1 MLWAGLL
8 YLLDLTLLQV
18 EDWEGLGFSKLTL
31 FIISSLTDAALHTFI
46 PGTAFPPAPAAFTST

>member
-18 EDWEGLGFSKLTL
+18 EDWGSLGFSKLTL
-31 FIISSLTDAALHTFI
+31 FTISSLTHAALHTLI
-46 PGTAFPPAPAAFTST
+46 PGTAFLPTPAAFTSS